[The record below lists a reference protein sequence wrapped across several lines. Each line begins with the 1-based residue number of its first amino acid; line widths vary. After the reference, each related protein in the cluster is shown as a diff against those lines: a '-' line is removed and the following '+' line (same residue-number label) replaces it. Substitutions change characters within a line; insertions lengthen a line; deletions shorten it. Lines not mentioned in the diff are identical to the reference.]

1 MEHELQGETVNPR
14 GFGGKEDPDQG
25 AEKASPEEQ
34 QDYEMLTIR
43 ARKMMFGDG
52 KDQIL
57 KMMGSSESPAK
68 GIGQAASMLVKSLIS
83 SSKEQ
88 GREIGPDAAIN
99 AGSYIASEL
108 NDLGKSNGIFQYDSP
123 QDEEKELKDAV
134 LWGVKLYGDGMIEGG
149 ELTSEMTDLAK
160 KTVVE
165 SINEEAKNGKLP
177 KKNEMAQAVGDAVQQ
192 PQGIISGAMQS
203 GA

>member
-1 MEHELQGETVNPR
+1 MEHELEGETTNPR

-57 KMMGSSESPAK
+57 KMMGSSEAPAK

-88 GREIGPDAAIN
+88 GRDIGPDAAIN
-99 AGSYIASEL
+99 AGSFIASEL
-108 NDLGKSNGIFQYDSP
+108 NELGKANGIFKYDTP

-134 LWGVKLYGDGMIEGG
+134 LWGVKLYGDGMIESG
-149 ELTSEMTDLAK
+149 EVTVEMSNLAK
-160 KTVVE
+160 KQVVE
-165 SINEEAKNGKLP
+165 EINKEAESGSLP
-177 KKNEMAQAVGDAVQQ
+177 KKNKMSQAVNNAVEQ
-192 PQGIISGAMQS
+192 PQGIVAGAMQS
-203 GA
+203 GV